1 MRFLRILLQTLSVT
15 LAFCVV
21 IQAPAHGQTDESTK
35 PERKTQAKNAQGEQD
50 GPAPAP
56 KYLIEPLDDGG
67 FRFKFDPESAEG
79 KRLIDKLRKRGVTD
93 IPEIAGV
100 VVYPPPLTP
109 CSIPLKRLPVQAEEP
124 VRPDRPPEQNPKIR
138 RLPMVAPPCDE

>member
-56 KYLIEPLDDGG
+56 KYLIEPLKMPKAS
-67 FRFKFDPESAEG
+67 RMAPRQ
-79 KRLIDKLRKRGVTD
+79 RLST
-93 IPEIAGV
+93 
-100 VVYPPPLTP
+100 
-109 CSIPLKRLPVQAEEP
+109 
-124 VRPDRPPEQNPKIR
+124 
-138 RLPMVAPPCDE
+138 